1 MNKYAVYTTRI
12 LGDVEHLVLLRYQ
25 KIAYKT
31 KCTVIDKNYTNYDD
45 LEVDSELIIHS
56 YDFRKNNLYLVRDI
70 IRFKASDDESAK
82 LIFEVGG
89 YE

>member
-31 KCTVIDKNYTNYDD
+31 KCTIIDKNYTNYDD
-45 LEVDSELIIHS
+45 LEVGSELIIHS
-56 YDFRKNNLYLVRDI
+56 DDFQKNNLYLVRDI
-70 IRFKASDDESAK
+70 IRFKATDDDAAK
-82 LIFEVGG
+82 LIFELGE
-89 YE
+89 YK